1 MARLRS
7 ALAGDHEIIAAPRQ
21 LDGIGNVLVWRIR
34 FSARPAIDH
43 MHAQRGAANRNRA
56 ADAAEAKHA
65 HGFAADAATEP
76 AWTLAGPAA
85 VTHVTIREPD
95 FAGGGEHQSDG
106 EIGHFV
112 CEDA

>member
-1 MARLRS
+1 MAGLRP
-7 ALAGDHEIIAAPRQ
+7 ALAGDHQIIAAPRQ

-76 AWTLAGPAA
+76 DRTLAGPAA
-85 VTHVTIREPD
+85 VTHVTIREQ
-95 FAGGGEHQSDG
+95 ALSRGGAHQSDRRTG
-106 EIGHFV
+106 TSFSG
-112 CEDA
+112 